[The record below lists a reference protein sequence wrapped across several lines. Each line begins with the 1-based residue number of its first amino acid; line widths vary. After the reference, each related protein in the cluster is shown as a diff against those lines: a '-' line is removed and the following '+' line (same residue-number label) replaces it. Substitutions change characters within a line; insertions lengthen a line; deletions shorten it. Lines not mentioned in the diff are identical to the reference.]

1 MHGGEG
7 DTRHAAEAYR
17 PFPRDRVR
25 DVFERGVFAQV
36 VPRLIR
42 QAGGGRLLDLG
53 SADGLVADLAGPEL
67 EHYLGV
73 DLYPPEIKTA
83 MGDFVAHDLR
93 EGLGPVGD
101 EPFDVYLASF
111 GVASHLTPAELA
123 YLLEMIAAHG
133 RPGSIVAIEALG
145 LFSLEWPKLWDTPIG
160 TERSLPYRLGGEV
173 QVHPWAAGELFG
185 AFEAAGISPQRALD
199 RTVQAGPKLGEDRYW
214 PGLPPVRDGLN
225 RLLDGYS
232 DGAEVLSASLPP
244 LPAHPASAVHHKLAA
259 RRRAVVRRLRGRA
272 PRAVAQ
278 EVWGL
283 EPASGGGFGHGLLV
297 IGRL

>member
-1 MHGGEG
+1 MHGGEEDMG
-7 DTRHAAEAYR
+7 HPAEAYR

-25 DVFERGVFAQV
+25 DVFERAVFAQL
-36 VPRLIR
+36 VPRLLR

-53 SADGLVADLAGPEL
+53 SADGLVADLAGAEL

-73 DLYPPEIKTA
+73 DLHPPASKTA
-83 MGDFVAHDLR
+83 TGDFVAHDLR

-111 GVASHLTPAELA
+111 GVASHLSPAQLA
-123 YLLEMIAAHG
+123 NLLETIAAHG

-160 TERSLPYRLGGEV
+160 SERSLPYRLGGEV
-173 QVHPWAAGELFG
+173 EVHPWAAGELF
-185 AFEAAGISPQRALD
+185 AVFEAAGITPQRALD
-199 RTVQAGPKLGEDRYW
+199 RTVQAGPKLSEDRYW

-225 RLLDGYS
+225 RLLDGYA

-278 EVWGL
+278 KVWGL
-283 EPASGGGFGHGLLV
+283 EPVSGGGFGHGLLV
-297 IGRL
+297 VGHL

>member
-1 MHGGEG
+1 MHGGEE
-7 DTRHAAEAYR
+7 DRRQAAQAYR

-25 DVFERGVFAQV
+25 EVFERAVFAEL

-42 QAGGGRLLDLG
+42 EAGGGRLLDLG
-53 SADGLVADLAGPEL
+53 SADGLVADLAGAEL

-73 DLYPPEIKTA
+73 DLHPPETKTA
-83 MGDFVAHDLR
+83 AGDFVAHDLR
-93 EGLGPVGD
+93 EGLGPVGE

-111 GVASHLTPAELA
+111 GVASHLTPAQLR
-123 YLLEMIAAHG
+123 YLLESIAAHG

-145 LFSLEWPKLWDTPIG
+145 LFSLEWPKLWETRVGD
-160 TERSLPYRLGGEV
+160 ERSLPYRLGGEV
-173 QVHPWAAGELFG
+173 QVHPWAAGELF
-185 AFEAAGISPQRALD
+185 AVFEAAGISPQRALD
-199 RTVQAGPKLGEDRYW
+199 RTVQAGPKLGGERYW

-225 RLLDGYS
+225 RLLDGYA
-232 DGAEVLSASLPP
+232 DGAEALSAPLPP

-259 RRRAVVRRLRGRA
+259 RRRSVVRRLRGRA

-278 EVWGL
+278 EVWNL

-297 IGRL
+297 LGHL